1 MSEKREVRGGAAA
14 PGTYGELRRQLAE
27 NGDPWSVDPL
37 ISDREPLPR
46 FALGPLEIEEPFA
59 GVARLGP
66 EVDVRDLI
74 VDLPPNDPGL
84 RQRWAEAGLPLD
96 RIPEPDRGDRL
107 EETP

>member
-1 MSEKREVRGGAAA
+1 MSDKHEGRDAPA

-37 ISDREPLPR
+37 ISDHEPLPK
-46 FALGPLEIEEPFA
+46 FAFGEIAEGEEPLA
-59 GVARLGP
+59 GVARLDP

-84 RQRWAEAGLPLD
+84 RRYWAEAGLPLD
-96 RIPEPDRGDRL
+96 RIPEPGLGDRL
-107 EETP
+107 EEPS